1 MPNKCDYCP
10 TPIDWKKDTWIER
23 HTPGKSAS
31 PLSIV
36 PGTPEVVGSAV
47 NRPTIAIGPGEIP
60 VKLPATPETPITKSV
75 LMVPGS
81 VLPGSVLDVQVKVF
95 CCSSWPDPRIP
106 VASNSTMRPWRPFES
121 IAKSYVGD
129 PVTRT
134 TGCRARSP
142 TARGRGRAATPASAR
157 GRAR

>member
-1 MPNKCDYCP
+1 MLMVHRA
-10 TPIDWKKDTWIER
+10 DWDVVWKVPDS
-23 HTPGKSAS
+23 SAVVSVKLGALTSTS

-95 CCSSWPDPRIP
+95 CCSSWPDPRTP

-121 IAKSYVGD
+121 IANMYVGEPD
-129 PVTRT
+129 RLLKTSWPRLSAPRVYVPVKVR
-134 TGCRARSP
+134 RI
-142 TARGRGRAATPASAR
+142 
-157 GRAR
+157 